1 MDSIST
7 AQSTYLLDSH
17 GAKRRM
23 SSVLCLAILSIAISA
38 LSLGQSLAGLAA
50 LNGTVRDASGAAV
63 GGAAVT
69 VANMSLGIDR
79 KITAGADGYFVA
91 VSLPPAMGYQV
102 TVEKMGFARFV
113 VQNIQLTVGQNLTIP
128 VQLSVSQ
135 QADSVTVTDS
145 APLVEE
151 TKTGVSQLVDTAQ
164 ISNLPINGRRVDQFA
179 LLTPG
184 AVTDGASGGVS
195 FRGVPGGNAFLQDG
209 NDVTQQWGIDIAGGS
224 VVPSSISQDAVQ
236 EFQVQ
241 TSGYSA
247 EFGRAVGGVINTVTK
262 SGTNAI
268 HGSAFWYFRNRT
280 LNAQDPY
287 SKDASGRFFNP
298 PEYRHQ
304 SGGSVGGKI
313 IKDRLF
319 YFVNGEFTR
328 RNFPL
333 VDTINN
339 AQFYSPSGA
348 YIGVCGAAAVQ
359 AGLATTAASPAQC
372 AAAQAYFQRFFQT
385 VPRTLS
391 QNLGLAKIDWRPN
404 DKNSVSLSFNLLN
417 FSSPNGA
424 ISSVTAN
431 AAGVGANGIQSA
443 KTRTARISDTYIIS
457 STMVNEA
464 RFGWFKDRRGQDLS
478 PELAPPNG
486 LRSGLTVAGQGSLGV
501 STNIPNI
508 QPTEDRYQFA
518 DNISWTK
525 GAHQWKFG
533 VDFAFLRDTE
543 NALFNGPGSYTYGSI
558 NNFALDYSG
567 TTTGKNWLSYTQSFG
582 PFVTHASVDN
592 YAFFVT
598 DQWRVTSKFTVNYGL
613 RYEYST
619 YTQPPLNTDYPQ
631 TGVLNQPG
639 DNFAPRI
646 GLAYSMFGGK
656 TVLRAGYGIFYAR
669 LPSASVIR
677 LQQRNGVIQKTGTLN
692 ASNAAQ
698 LAAGPIFPFR
708 LTSLAGSVGLT
719 NVTYAAPDLATPYTQ
734 QADFTVEQA
743 VGKNGA
749 LTVSYMHSRG
759 YKFISREDLNLG
771 PATGTANYTV
781 INLDGTS
788 FPYSTKTYLAANKID
803 SRYASLIYLSNRG
816 RLWYDGL
823 SVAYR
828 QRTTRWMTGT
838 LAYTWSHAMDL
849 NQGASADNIYFT
861 DPPNTV
867 FNGNYQA
874 EKGSSRLDQRQR
886 LVVSAILSPPKF
898 NVGKAAGYLVNGWQL
913 SLIETAASPQSTDSI
928 LIVSSGIAGSG
939 FASGTTI
946 NGMVT
951 PFGAPARA
959 PWLPRSNV
967 VIDTVNKMDARLTK
981 SFAIGERM
989 AATLNFEV
997 FNLFNTI
1004 SNTSVNTTAYLA
1016 TGTTIRQATGLG
1028 NGTAASGFP
1037 DGTNARRAQ
1046 VSARFTF

>member
-1 MDSIST
+1 MNSILKQRT
-7 AQSTYLLDSH
+7 FVLLV
-17 GAKRRM
+17 ALLL
-23 SSVLCLAILSIAISA
+23 VASA
-38 LSLGQSLAGLAA
+38 SAFGQSLAGLAA
-50 LNGTVRDASGAAV
+50 LNGTVRDASGATI
-63 GGAAVT
+63 GGASVT
-69 VANMSLGIDR
+69 VANSSLGIER
-79 KITAGADGYFVA
+79 RLTSGGDGYFQA
-91 VSLPPAMGYQV
+91 ASLPPAPGYEI
-102 TVEKMGFARFV
+102 TVQKPGFAKYV
-113 VQNIQLTVGQNLTIP
+113 VPNIQLTVGQNLTVPIALA
-128 VQLSVSQ
+128 VAQ
-135 QADSVTVTDS
+135 QSETVTVTAD

-151 TKTGVSQLVDTAQ
+151 TKTGVSQVVETSQ
-164 ISNLPINGRRVDQFA
+164 ILNLPINGRRVDQFV
-179 LLTPG
+179 LLSPG

-241 TSGYSA
+241 TSGYSP

-262 SGTNAI
+262 SGTNGF
-268 HGSAFWYFRNRT
+268 HGSAFWFFRNRT

-287 SKDASGRFFNP
+287 SKDSHGNFFNP

-304 SGGSVGGKI
+304 AGASAGGPI
-313 IKDRLF
+313 RKDKLF
-319 YFVNGEFTR
+319 FFANGEFTR

-348 YIGVCGAAAVQ
+348 YIGQCGASAIPAPS
-359 AGLATTAASPAQC
+359 TPASPEQC
-372 AAAQAYFQRFFQT
+372 SSAQAYFQRFFQT

-404 DKNSVSLSFNLLN
+404 LKNGVSFSFNLLN
-417 FSSPNGA
+417 FTSPNGA

-431 AAGVGANGIQSA
+431 AVGVGANGIQSA
-443 KTRTARISDTYIIS
+443 KTRTARISDTYIVS
-457 STMVNEA
+457 NTMVNEA

-486 LRSGLTVAGQGSLGV
+486 LRSGLTVQGQSGLGV

-508 QPTEDRYQFA
+508 QPTEDRYTLA
-518 DNISWTK
+518 DSLSWTK
-525 GAHQWKFG
+525 GSHQIKFG
-533 VDFAFLRDTE
+533 IDFALLRDTE

-558 NNFALDYSG
+558 NDFALDYSG
-567 TTTGKNWLSYTQSFG
+567 ATNGKHWLSYTQSFG
-582 PFVTHASVDN
+582 PLLTHASVDN
-592 YAFFVT
+592 YAFFGQ
-598 DQWRVTSKFTVNYGL
+598 DQWRVTSKFTINYGL
-613 RYEYST
+613 RYEYSS
-619 YTQPPLNTDYPQ
+619 YTQPPVNSDYPQ
-631 TGVLNQPG
+631 TGILNEPG
-639 DNFAPRI
+639 TNVAPRV
-646 GLAYSMFGGK
+646 GLAYSLNGGK
-656 TVLRAGYGIFYAR
+656 TVLRAGFGIFYAR

-677 LQQRNGVIQKTGTLN
+677 LQQRNGVIQKTGTLSAAN
-692 ASNAAQ
+692 PAQ
-698 LAAGPIFPFR
+698 LAAGPVFPNR

-719 NVTYAAPDLATPYTQ
+719 NVTFAAANLATPYTEQ
-734 QADFTVEQA
+734 GDVTVEQA
-743 VGKNGA
+743 VGRNGA

-771 PATGTANYTV
+771 PATGTATYNIV
-781 INLDGTS
+781 NLDG
-788 FPYSTKTYLAANKID
+788 STAAFTTDTYLAANKID
-803 SRYASLIYLSNRG
+803 KRYASLIYLSNRG

-823 SVAYR
+823 SVSYR
-828 QRTTRWMTGT
+828 QRASKWLSGT

-849 NQGASADNIYFT
+849 NQGNAADNIYFT

-867 FNGNYQA
+867 YNGNYQA
-874 EKGSSRLDQRQR
+874 EKGSSHLDQRQR
-886 LVVSAILSPPKF
+886 LVVSAILSTPHMNF
-898 NVGKAAGYLVNGWQL
+898 GSKAANAAVNGWQL
-913 SLIETAASPQSTDSI
+913 SLIETAASPQYVDPI
-928 LIVSSGIAGSG
+928 LIVASGIPGAG

-951 PFGAPARA
+951 PFGAPGRV

-967 VIDTVNKMDARLTK
+967 TIDTVNKMDARLTK
-981 SFAIGERM
+981 SFRLWESGSVQ
-989 AATLNFEV
+989 LNFEV

-1004 SNTSVNTTAYLA
+1004 SNTSVNTTTYIASS
-1016 TGTTIRQATGLG
+1016 TTIRQATGVG
-1028 NGTAASGFP
+1028 NGTAAGGFP